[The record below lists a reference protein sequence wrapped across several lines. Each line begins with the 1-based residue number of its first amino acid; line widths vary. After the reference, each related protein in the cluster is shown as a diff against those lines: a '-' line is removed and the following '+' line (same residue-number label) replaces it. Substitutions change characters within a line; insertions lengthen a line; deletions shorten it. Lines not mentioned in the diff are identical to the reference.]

1 MVQVD
6 DLAIAIMNRIQEW
19 DALVSQ
25 LAKAHVLVTTI
36 TFSFGYPTAGK
47 ALLQSGISS
56 VIVKLSRKLL
66 GIRPTDASDEHIR
79 NLAFNGCLRFLHL
92 IFKSSNGVP
101 WISEA
106 MRSGLLPMLLKAT
119 DYLKKYYKR
128 AKTVP
133 TGLDISYI
141 ELFIGK
147 VLPQY
152 LSFYSVITPAA
163 SISSRYSAARVIRA
177 LKSGPL
183 KEKWNNLFVLIA
195 ERCMVMGLFSVRRRS
210 QTVKCGNVSAVNLI
224 PFQV

>member
-6 DLAIAIMNRIQEW
+6 DLAIAVMKRIQEW
-19 DALVSQ
+19 DVLVSQ
-25 LAKAHVLVTTI
+25 LVNAHILVTTI
-36 TFSFGYPTAGK
+36 TFSFVYPTAGK

-56 VIVKLSRKLL
+56 VIVKMSRKLL
-66 GIRPTDASDEHIR
+66 GINPTVASDEHMR

-119 DYLKKYYKR
+119 DYLKKHER

-163 SISSRYSAARVIRA
+163 SISSRNSAARVRRA

-195 ERCMVMGLFSVRRRS
+195 ERCMVTGLFSVRRRS
-210 QTVKCGNVSAVNLI
+210 QTVKCGNVSIVNFS
-224 PFQV
+224 PVRV